1 MNANKLMALAA
12 ICVMAALP
20 LYADTNITEYVKLT
34 EDADWS
40 SLGTVNIAADAGIHL
55 NGHNLTVSGF
65 AGDGS
70 IYSSVL
76 PAEYAELEY
85 VETDNGQYIDTG
97 VAPSSSSSSVKVD
110 ADVAYMG
117 SNVTS
122 AYVPLVASANNDNR
136 TNVGL
141 WLSPVSSTIK
151 WSVCNPD
158 NWFKSGAAIGQG
170 QRSHVIATWERN
182 YESLAIDGG
191 DVVRNN
197 SKKSQGVSN
206 TMYLPAKNK
215 GGIAGEK
222 GHFKIYSLKL
232 YRPQTTLVRD
242 YVPAKRLSDD
252 VAGFYDRVS
261 GTFFPSATETAFVE
275 GPEVGRGGG
284 ELRINVA
291 EGTFLNSTV
300 AISNSV
306 KVVKLGAGMYTSS
319 KYQTYSGGTDVN
331 EGRISFAVAQSTAEY
346 CAFGTWGT
354 DINVAAGAQIVVNAE
369 YQTLNGYKVTIAGD
383 GPDGNGAIYGNASGR
398 RTGWNFSY
406 LGSLS
411 LSGDASIKIV
421 ASDAFNLNSNRGT
434 IDIAL
439 NGHTLTAGGSARF
452 IVWSANVVDEGRI
465 VSAISPGSDGVNNC
479 FYTHGNGVHAPLV
492 DFEVAQGGAIGGE
505 QPMTVS
511 NLVMRGTFY
520 PYQNN
525 NANAYTVTVLD
536 RYSPKSTSGGWPR
549 VALGDVEHLSPTLD
563 LSDLASAYDG
573 TTRGVSFLPGS
584 TVTVYAGAREIAV
597 GDKLVSWNAA
607 PDISVGFSLAGD
619 GWTAEEREIALAA
632 RGDGLYVKTTAA
644 PAYATLDV
652 TNDAWL
658 FFAADGTPY
667 SEEWTDGVTADMQ
680 VRFASYDEYAAV
692 KAKGVTPS
700 MFVMTAFAMSEGIG
714 EVDLTEGM
722 EFQFDEGIVID
733 VKGNSLKLPAGMA
746 CGEKS
751 FTVTSS
757 VEGGEVVVDIA
768 GGTSRNTSMTL
779 SGSLKLTKKGAGTFV
794 SALSQTYTDG
804 TDVEAGTVRPP
815 DSPADNNYTYSGDN
829 FAAFGTGIVNVLPG
843 AAFDVRGNYAYT
855 NVVLK
860 GGTIANTLRS
870 MTQTAKP
877 GVFVASLADADTSY
891 FNMYFGGDAS
901 KYSTIYGKAGLA
913 TDLGGK
919 TLEITVWNNL
929 SLRSALTNGTI
940 VANEKTGWFQFD
952 AALDMRDTTF
962 VCNGALQVNANLEIG
977 EYVQRGNTTY
987 ILGNGKISVHR
998 RFTPEA
1004 ETYFHGCT
1012 MLDGAVLDIS
1022 KRETPFTAQ
1031 CRNWQNTLYS
1041 VEFPAGGSVGVEV
1054 GGRDIQDGEML
1065 VAWDAMPEVPP
1076 KFTLLRSGEACRGWA
1091 LRAKEDGLYVVN
1103 AGMTIIVR

>member
-1 MNANKLMALAA
+1 MKKTELCWALSAM
-12 ICVMAALP
+12 CMAALLP
-20 LYADTNITEYVKLT
+20 VFAETNITEHVKLT

-122 AYVPLVASANNDNR
+122 AYVPLVASANNDNK

-158 NWFKSGAAIGQG
+158 NWFKSGPAIGQG
-170 QRSHVIATWERN
+170 QRSHVIATWEKN

-291 EGTFLNSTV
+291 SGTFQNSTV
-300 AISNSV
+300 AISKTV
-306 KVVKLGAGMYTSS
+306 KVVKLGAGTYTSN
-319 KYQTYSGGTDVN
+319 KQQNYSGGTDVKA
-331 EGRISFAVAQSTAEY
+331 GKISFKYTASTANS
-346 CAFGTWGT
+346 CGFGTWGSA
-354 DINVAAGAQIVVNAE
+354 INVASNAQVVINAD

-383 GPDGNGAIYGNASGR
+383 GPDGNGAIYGNGNGN
-398 RTGWNFSY
+398 RTAWNGSY
-406 LGSLS
+406 IGSLT
-411 LSGDASIKIV
+411 LSGDASIKTT
-421 ASDAFNLNSNRGT
+421 AYDAFDLNLNSQGV
-434 IDIAL
+434 DIAL
-439 NGHTLTAGGSARF
+439 NGHTLTANGSARF
-452 IVWSANVVDEGRI
+452 IVWSAHVLDSGRI

-492 DFEVAQGGAIGGE
+492 DFEVAQGGALGGE

-525 NANAYTVTVLD
+525 NANAYAVTVLD
-536 RYSPKSTSGGWPR
+536 RYSPKSTCGGWPR
-549 VALGDVEHLSPTLD
+549 VVLGDAEHLSPTLD

-573 TTRGVSFLPGS
+573 TSRDILFLPGS

-597 GDKLVSWNAA
+597 GDKLVSWAAA
-607 PDISVGFSLAGD
+607 PDISVAFSLTGD
-619 GWTAEEREIALAA
+619 GWTAAEREIALAA
-632 RGDGLYVKTTAA
+632 REDGLYVKTTAA

-680 VRFASYDEYAAV
+680 VRFASYDEYAAI

-700 MFVMTAFAMSEGIG
+700 MFVMTAFVMPEGIG

-779 SGSLKLTKKGAGTFV
+779 SGSLKVTKKGAGTFV
-794 SALSQTYTDG
+794 SALAQTYTDG
-804 TDVEAGTVRPP
+804 TDVEAGTVCPP

-829 FAAFGTGIVNVLPG
+829 FAAFGTGPVNICHG

-901 KYSTIYGKAGLA
+901 KYSTIYGKSGLA

-919 TLEITVWNNL
+919 TLEITAWNNL
-929 SLRSALTNGTI
+929 SLRSALMNGTI
-940 VANEKTGWFQFD
+940 VANEKNGWFQFD
-952 AALDMRDTTF
+952 AALDMRSAAF
-962 VCNGALQVNANLEIG
+962 VCNGALQVNASLEIG
-977 EYVQRGNTTY
+977 EYEHRGNTQY
-987 ILGNGKISVHR
+987 MLGSSKMTVHR
-998 RFTPEA
+998 RFCPIA
-1004 ETYFHGCT
+1004 ETYFYGCT
-1012 MLDGAVLDIS
+1012 LLDDCTFDLS
-1022 KRETPFTAQ
+1022 KRETLFTTS
-1031 CRNWQNTLYS
+1031 CTNHQNKVYTVSY
-1041 VEFPAGGSVGVEV
+1041 A
-1054 GGRDIQDGEML
+1054 D
-1065 VAWDAMPEVPP
+1065 DATIKV
-1076 KFTLLRSGEACRGWA
+1076 KLGARKVRSGTKIVGWA
-1091 LRAKEDGLYVVN
+1091 AKPTNSVKFVATEDERRRSFSIKDDGIYVYSGLVL
-1103 AGMTIIVR
+1103 IVR

>member
-12 ICVMAALP
+12 ICVAAALP

-65 AGDGS
+65 AGAGS

-158 NWFKSGAAIGQG
+158 NWFKSGSAIGQG
-170 QRSHVIATWERN
+170 QRSHVIATWEKN

-197 SKKSQGVSN
+197 SKRSQSVSN

-284 ELRINVA
+284 ELRINVVS
-291 EGTFLNSTV
+291 GTFQNSTV
-300 AISNSV
+300 AISNTV
-306 KVVKLGAGMYTSS
+306 KVVKLGAGTYTSN
-319 KYQTYSGGTDVN
+319 KQQYYSGGTDVK
-331 EGRISFAVAQSTAEY
+331 EGKISFKYTASTANS
-346 CAFGTWGT
+346 CGFGTWGSA
-354 DINVAAGAQIVVNAE
+354 INVASNAQVVINAD

-383 GPDGNGAIYGNASGR
+383 GPDGNGAIYGNGNGN
-398 RTGWNFSY
+398 RTAWNGSY
-406 LGSLS
+406 IGSLT
-411 LSGDASIKIV
+411 LSGDASIKTT
-421 ASDAFNLNSNRGT
+421 ADDAFDLNLNSQGV
-434 IDIAL
+434 DIAL
-439 NGHTLTAGGSARF
+439 NGHTLTANGSARF
-452 IVWSANVVDEGRI
+452 IVWSAHVLDSGRI
-465 VSAISPGSDGVNNC
+465 LSNISPGSNGANSC
-479 FYTHGNGVHAPLV
+479 FYTHGNGVSAPLA
-492 DFEVAQGGAIGGE
+492 DFEVAQGTALGGE

-511 NLVMRGTFY
+511 NLVMRGAYY
-520 PYQNN
+520 PRNGVLYN
-525 NANAYTVTVLD
+525 VTVLG
-536 RYSPKSTSGGWPR
+536 RYSPMSTCGGFPK
-549 VALGDVEHLSPTLD
+549 VTLGDATHLSPVFD
-563 LSDLASAYDG
+563 LSDRSSTYDG
-573 TTRGVSFLPGS
+573 NRGVAFAEGS
-584 TVTVYAGAREIAV
+584 VVTVYVGARTINV
-597 GDKLVSWNAA
+597 GDKLVSWNSQ
-607 PDISVGFSLAGD
+607 PDLSISFSLTGD
-619 GWTAEEREIALAA
+619 GWTAAEREIALAA
-632 RGDGLYVKTTAA
+632 RWDGLYVKTTVA

-652 TNDAWL
+652 ANDEWQ

-667 SEEWTDGVTADMQ
+667 PDEWTDGVTSDMQ
-680 VRFASYDEYAAV
+680 VRFSSYEEYTALKTKNV
-692 KAKGVTPS
+692 SPS
-700 MFVMTAFAMSEGIG
+700 MFVMTGFTMPEGLG
-714 EVDLTEGM
+714 EVDATVGM
-722 EFQFDEGIVID
+722 VYQFDEGIVID
-733 VKGNSLKLPAGMA
+733 IKGNSLKLPSSMMFGDKA
-746 CGEKS
+746 

-757 VEGGEVVVDIA
+757 VADGEIVIDVPS
-768 GGTSRNTSMTL
+768 GTSRNTSMTL
-779 SGSLKLTKKGAGTFV
+779 AGSLKVTKKGAGTFV
-794 SALSQTYTDG
+794 SALAQTYTDG
-804 TDVEAGTVRPP
+804 TDVEAGTVCPP
-815 DSPADNNYTYSGDN
+815 DSPADNNYTYSGDT
-829 FAAFGTGIVNVLPG
+829 FAAFGTGPVNICHG

-870 MTQTAKP
+870 MSQTAKP

-901 KYSTIYGKAGLA
+901 KYSTIYGKSGLA

-929 SLRSALTNGTI
+929 SIRSALTNGTI
-940 VANEKTGWFQFD
+940 VANEKNGWFQFD
-952 AALDMRDTTF
+952 AALDMRSAAF

-977 EYVQRGNTTY
+977 EYEHRGNTQY
-987 ILGNGKISVHR
+987 MLGSSKMTVHR
-998 RFTPEA
+998 RFCPIA
-1004 ETYFHGCT
+1004 ETYFYGCT
-1012 MLDGAVLDIS
+1012 LLDDCTFDLS
-1022 KRETPFTAQ
+1022 QRETLFTTS
-1031 CRNWQNTLYS
+1031 CTNHQNKVYS
-1041 VEFPAGGSVGVEV
+1041 VSYA
-1054 GGRDIQDGEML
+1054 D
-1065 VAWDAMPEVPP
+1065 DATIKV
-1076 KFTLLRSGEACRGWA
+1076 KLGARKVRSGTKIVGWA
-1091 LRAKEDGLYVVN
+1091 AKPTNNVKFVATEDESRRSFSIKDDGIYVYSGLVL
-1103 AGMTIIVR
+1103 IVR